1 MTRRFLIHRISHVS
15 QKKMS
20 LYSWKIFLAVVEHKS
35 FVKAARALNL
45 TPSAVSHM
53 IAKMEED
60 YGYPLFIRNRN
71 SIKLTANGELLLP
84 HVRNLLQCNDTLS
97 QEILSLKNTNRGL
110 VRIATFNSVAQ
121 IWLPSILK
129 EFHKKYPEIK
139 VVVRQSGDLKIK
151 KWIDRGEIDLAINSS
166 NVIRDNSFFPLHKTP
181 LVCMT
186 PKDYSPL
193 NGHSVTAKDLKN
205 VSIILQSEGYDTESV
220 KYLLD
225 NGISVDS
232 DFRIESDDTC
242 RAYVEHGFGF
252 CITTETVALCND
264 QNVNIYPLEPVSY
277 RTIGLV
283 TVFPKYI
290 SPAAKLLRQQILQF
304 ISDSDLMNV

>member
-53 IAKMEED
+53 VAKMEED

-71 SIKLTANGELLLP
+71 SIKLTTNGELLLP

-166 NVIRDNSFFPLHKTP
+166 NVIRDNSFFL
-181 LVCMT
+181 L
-186 PKDYSPL
+186 YSD
-193 NGHSVTAKDLKN
+193 A
-205 VSIILQSEGYDTESV
+205 
-220 KYLLD
+220 
-225 NGISVDS
+225 
-232 DFRIESDDTC
+232 
-242 RAYVEHGFGF
+242 
-252 CITTETVALCND
+252 
-264 QNVNIYPLEPVSY
+264 
-277 RTIGLV
+277 
-283 TVFPKYI
+283 
-290 SPAAKLLRQQILQF
+290 
-304 ISDSDLMNV
+304 